1 MKAVLALIAQNAPV
15 RDVAVPDTAHLRVF
29 IEGSDGE
36 EQELDPRFVRMH
48 AEATGELPLVGEPL
62 ARRVAGLPHPVNII
76 TYGKV
81 VRVECLTQTAK
92 PAPSAIPA
100 APCTS
105 PGAVN
110 APHSR

>member
-1 MKAVLALIAQNAPV
+1 MKAVLSLIAQNAPE

-36 EQELDPRFVRMH
+36 EQELDPRFVHMH

-62 ARRVAGLPHPVNII
+62 ARRVSGLPHPVNII

-81 VRVECLTQTAK
+81 VRVECLNQTARS
-92 PAPSAIPA
+92 APSATLA

-105 PGAVN
+105 PGEGN
-110 APHSR
+110 EPPSP